1 MMPRSVDADPDSL
14 MKVDQLTD
22 EEVKKLRSE
31 LHSSDRE
38 LRSTAFERLHQLLK
52 DRVIFGLAPSEL
64 SGSLQY
70 EDVETRRQGSWAIGK
85 MAQNKIPGDYSL
97 DLMESLTK
105 DPDPEVRENAAW
117 AIGEISGVQMGR
129 EGSIAFLNDLLE
141 DESFEIRGMAAWS
154 IGRLAEKLFLGNV
167 SSLAPLA
174 RMRQDRSEF
183 VRKSATFALERLAK
197 IGIIPPA

>member
-1 MMPRSVDADPDSL
+1 MMPRSVDASPDSL
-14 MKVDQLTD
+14 MKLDQLTD
-22 EEVKKLRSE
+22 EEVKKLKSE

-38 LRSTAFERLHQLLK
+38 LRSTAFDRLHQLLK
-52 DRVIFGLAPSEL
+52 DRAIFGLAPSEL

-70 EDVETRRQGSWAIGK
+70 QDVETRRQASWAIGK
-85 MAQNKIPGDYSL
+85 MAQNKLPGDYSL

-129 EGSIAFLNDLLE
+129 EGSIAFLNALLE

-167 SSLAPLA
+167 SSLALLQ

-183 VRKSATFALERLAK
+183 VRKSASFALERLAK
-197 IGIIPPA
+197 IGIISPE